1 MEGTNK
7 MRTTQAR
14 HHLCRLLISALILNT
29 LFGFSPMVRP
39 VQANGERDRVIIVN
53 ADQPN
58 VWTLEQAHYLLSQ
71 MHRRNLD
78 LRAKKLDA
86 LDPNAINGLRFDL
99 LQMLIEAGASF
110 NEASGFTNKLLA
122 KSKQQNAERRQ
133 DLIVQRDKLR
143 QESIQLTRD
152 ISGLETEKAKAKT
165 QEEKDQLDAQIAA
178 KTKLRTKVDKEI
190 ELDDNE
196 LKTLGDASGEF
207 KSTEPQVQFDESKL
221 PKGVLSDAFKSTAQ
235 TLIQRFNQAPSLNA
249 SMMLENFL
257 QMQYEIIAKQLTLL
271 RDEVGPDERLL
282 FLELPQTVNVAHHE
296 ADQKWAQ
303 SWWRIVGYTKKS
315 ANATAHPSDNGACSN
330 NDSRESNC
338 QPISTAEKVRRILNS
353 FKSGTQN
360 SDATQSVDWVDLDPD
375 AKNAVKAPNRTL
387 PIDNRSVRTV
397 ELIPRQGS
405 LNVNDMKLRV
415 KAGAF
420 SAVASFLFGFG
431 ARLNIQ
437 RQREQ
442 FSQFVQQELYS
453 SAFGKG
459 SREFGWTFTAMPGTD
474 RLLSGV
480 RTTYAVVVVPQQA
493 TSLIV
498 ESNGCYFPR
507 AAYQPN
513 DFADTMD
520 SSRWG
525 DSKTSRGCGT
535 GKSFLLPIPGDENG
549 NNAFWVKGISFQ
561 PVPKGKRVVV
571 LITGSNF
578 SSQIGVMVDGVS
590 LLQSIGM
597 AQPLLRDDS
606 DAGTAAAVEADRR
619 NIHGTVERV
628 DANKVVISFEMPP
641 DYQGTPTITLIAPGR
656 AIDINW
662 LTVSMNGEPAP
673 TSLINYSTKMFG
685 SVPVASSFRIDSL
698 ELFKLKDGQLGAL
711 IHGAGFAP
719 SAVPNPKT
727 LYLNGVSRTF
737 KAVSPGLIVVD
748 SFPAPTDET
757 ISATLVYND
766 ATVSSAPV
774 PNPK

>member
-1 MEGTNK
+1 MK
-7 MRTTQAR
+7 SQKAAYQW
-14 HHLCRLLISALILNT
+14 LSALLSFIL
-29 LFGFSPMVRP
+29 LSSSLSVSPR
-39 VQANGERDRVIIVN
+39 VQAQNKDRVIIVN

-78 LRAKKLDA
+78 LHAKKLDA

-110 NEASGFTNKLLA
+110 NEASGFTNKLLQ

-143 QESIQLTRD
+143 QESIQLARD

-165 QEEKDQLDAQIAA
+165 QEEKDQLDAQIEA
-178 KTKLRTKVDKEI
+178 KTTLRTKVDKEI

-196 LKTLGDASGEF
+196 LKTLGDASGDF

-221 PKGVLSDAFKSTAQ
+221 PKGVLSDAFKTTAQ

-249 SMMLENFL
+249 TMVLENFL

-315 ANATAHPSDNGACSN
+315 AHALAPTSDLVRCSN
-330 NDSRESNC
+330 NDNDQREANC
-338 QPISTAEKVRRILNS
+338 EPISTAAKVRKILDS
-353 FKSGTQN
+353 FKFGTQN
-360 SDATQSVDWVDLDPD
+360 SDATQSVDWVDLDPKPET
-375 AKNAVKAPNRTL
+375 AAKAPGRQL
-387 PIDNRSVRTV
+387 PIDDRSVRTV

-459 SREFGWTFTAMPGTD
+459 SREFGWTFTPMPGTD

-480 RTTYAVVVVPQQA
+480 RTTYAVVVVPRQA
-493 TSLIV
+493 TSVIV

-507 AAYQPN
+507 SAYQPN
-513 DFADTMD
+513 DFADTID

-525 DSKTSRGCGT
+525 ASRTSRGCGT
-535 GKSFLLPIPGDENG
+535 GKSFLLPIPGDEAG
-549 NNAFWVKGISFQ
+549 NNEFWVKGISFQ

-590 LLQSIGM
+590 LPQSIGM

-606 DAGTAAAVEADRR
+606 DAGIAAAAEADKR

-673 TSLINYSTKMFG
+673 TSLIKYQTKMFG
-685 SVPVASSFRIDSL
+685 SVPVASPFRIDSL
-698 ELFKLKDGQLGAL
+698 ELFKLKDGQLSAL
-711 IHGAGFAP
+711 LHGAGFTPPAE
-719 SAVPNPKT
+719 PNPKT

-737 KAVSPGLIVVD
+737 KAVSPGLIVVE
-748 SFPAPTDET
+748 SFPAPTDEK

-766 ATVSSAPV
+766 ATVSSGPV